1 MENSKIHARYPFVI
15 RNANMVLAQI
25 PMYALA
31 TLDGNEPS
39 ERSELWFSSL
49 MIFYRDGLTC
59 DKCITLG
66 GCIHGGCNK
75 ALECNC
81 SLASDETLR
90 DKYEG
95 THCDIRKHLY
105 GIFELTNLFELHLIS
120 SKMLPKMC
128 PWSL

>member
-1 MENSKIHARYPFVI
+1 
-15 RNANMVLAQI
+15 
-25 PMYALA
+25 
-31 TLDGNEPS
+31 
-39 ERSELWFSSL
+39 

-95 THCDIRKHLY
+95 THCDIRKHLN
-105 GIFELTNLFELHLIS
+105 GIFELTNLLEFHLLS
-120 SKMLPKMC
+120 SKMYPKMC